1 MMTNGFYQGYDMDS
15 GTLAM
20 ICLGEVSVKNG
31 IDEEGKRIQYIDSD
45 LQNEVLIDSGNGSI
59 GFMFGKIHVM

>member
-1 MMTNGFYQGYDMDS
+1 MTNGFYQGHDMDS

-31 IDEEGKRIQYIDSD
+31 TDAEGKPIQYIDGD
-45 LQNEVLIDSGNGSI
+45 LQNTVLKDSGDGRV
-59 GFMFGKIHVM
+59 GFMFGKIHVL